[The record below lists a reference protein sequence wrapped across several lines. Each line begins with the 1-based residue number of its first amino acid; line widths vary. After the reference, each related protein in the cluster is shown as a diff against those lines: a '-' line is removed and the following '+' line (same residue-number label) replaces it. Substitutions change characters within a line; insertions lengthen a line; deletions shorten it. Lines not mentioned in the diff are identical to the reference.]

1 MDALRPNA
9 YRMRPESAVYAFFS
23 LCFVALGL
31 FGVIEQTSDLFPAGV
46 LPSGL
51 LSLAVAW
58 SAAAFLG
65 LRMARLAVYVEDGGI
80 RVRNPLGTKRIPWSE
95 VRGFLLH
102 RSRLGEFGTA
112 ELHDGRSVRLW
123 GIQPRSPVGGRDR
136 RAELAIGRL
145 NSELQAARGAG
156 TSLRERNPRSAQV
169 ASGAPSAE
177 HS

>member
-1 MDALRPNA
+1 MDAHRPNV

-31 FGVIEQTSDLFPAGV
+31 FGAIEQASDPFPF
-46 LPSGL
+46 GL

-65 LRMARLAVYVEDGGI
+65 FRMARLAVYVEDGGI
-80 RVRNPLGTKRIPWSE
+80 RVRNPLATKQIPWSE

-102 RSRLGEFGTA
+102 RSLLGEFGTA
-112 ELHDGRSVRLW
+112 ELHDGGSVRLW
-123 GIQPRSPVGGRDR
+123 GIQPRSPVASGGDR
-136 RAELAIGRL
+136 RAELAVGRL
-145 NSELQAARGAG
+145 NSELQAARRAG
-156 TSLRERNPRSAQV
+156 PSLRERSPHSAQV
-169 ASGAPSAE
+169 APGTPSAE